1 MNSERITFI
10 LNEGTDPKSDHE
22 CRWRFG
28 KHSQTENLKETPTD
42 VEQGHPV
49 FSERWVS
56 LFNIGP

>member
-1 MNSERITFI
+1 MRELIQSPITNVGGGSE
-10 LNEGTDPKSDHE
+10 SA
-22 CRWRFG
+22 
-28 KHSQTENLKETPTD
+28 SQTENLKETPTD